1 VAGGLRKFFQ
11 TKQITLPSLLNER
24 GHTWKVEIKKGNV
37 GSESNLNIEDKTMNK
52 IILTIFLLLT
62 TSTLLL
68 ADDVIYDKP

>member
-52 IILTIFLLLT
+52 IILTIF
-62 TSTLLL
+62 
-68 ADDVIYDKP
+68 